1 MSDDDDPAGSGVQS
15 RISNAFTG
23 SLPAGDYLLAIS
35 GYNYDPVSAG
45 GLIWNNTPFGTER
58 APDGPGAGGAVN
70 GWTGAGSDGPYTIA
84 LTGAVFAAPV
94 TCYAN
99 CDGSTAVPFLNVNDF
114 ICFNNYFA
122 AGNAYANCD
131 ASTVAP
137 VLNVNDF
144 TCFLNKY
151 AAGCP

>member
-1 MSDDDDPAGSGVQS
+1 MCVSDIEMFSHPYFQ
-15 RISNAFTG
+15 
-23 SLPAGDYLLAIS
+23 LP
-35 GYNYDPVSAG
+35 
-45 GLIWNNTPFGTER
+45 PFHSSFYIFNE
-58 APDGPGAGGAVN
+58 V
-70 GWTGAGSDGPYTIA
+70 
-84 LTGAVFAAPV
+84 V
-94 TCYAN
+94 
-99 CDGSTAVPFLNVNDF
+99 